1 MKPDTQRKKYI
12 KAKIHKK
19 KKDIHI
25 HLSKELRTKT
35 KQKRRALGPRKG
47 DKVKIM
53 RGQHAG
59 KEAKIAAVSV
69 VDRRIFLEGFTRKTA
84 RGKEVPIPF
93 HPSNLMLISLVE
105 SKERAKIFGA
115 EAFAPKKV
123 EKTKKETEKPKRE
136 TEKKPKEEKEVDVEE
151 KSER

>member
-1 MKPDTQRKKYI
+1 MKADTQRKKYI
-12 KAKIHKK
+12 GAKIHQK

-25 HLSKELRTKT
+25 HLSKELRAKT
-35 KQKRRALGPRKG
+35 KQKRRSLGPRKG
-47 DKVKIM
+47 DKVKVM

-59 KEAKIAAVSV
+59 KQAKITVVSI
-69 VDRRIFLEGFTRKTA
+69 VDRRIFLEGLTRKTA

-115 EAFAPKKV
+115 EVFALKAT
-123 EKTKKETEKPKRE
+123 EKTKKETEKTKTE
-136 TEKKPKEEKEVDVEE
+136 VEKKPKEE
-151 KSER
+151 RGRF